1 MPPASA
7 RALVTTSLRLAR
19 SNASMR
25 ACNAEKTIVNPTTSA
40 ISSSC
45 PSCAS
50 FAASSSS
57 LAMLKDTDTLRS
69 DPMDESV
76 PNVVPPMPPPLA
88 CVPPSAVGA
97 PLIVDLDEAQSLSKA
112 EVQDAGGESVRLLGR
127 FFDYQTSDALQA
139 RRLVLAL
146 PPCSTTGKRRRS
158 SHSCTARGDVIAV
171 TGVTF
176 GVTLG
181 GLCAFLEGRG
191 VPAERAHVLRTIRAQ
206 LVPVAA
212 ALRSMRG
219 ADVPHLSRGLASCRV
234 VPAQRPYITET
245 MVRIDS
251 KYGNAHTCIGATAT
265 LLCCFGTMS
274 TVPNHARHFVAD
286 SSLIKALRCSHEAL
300 EFWKVSSTHMADA
313 HWAALAA
320 EKRAIARAVA
330 GAREAAR
337 EAEAL
342 RLDPTAAIMLQLHW
356 AREAA
361 FPANQLVSEF
371 TQERLLGIIQRRA
384 LFTPRRPGPSWP
396 LGPPANLLALTT
408 ALVDIVPL
416 SQISEGDLAKGKR
429 KKRKSEDEE
438 SVGSSSWATASS
450 VASSFSHVSADSLGE
465 LVHPLGKTH
474 V

>member
-1 MPPASA
+1 
-7 RALVTTSLRLAR
+7 V
-19 SNASMR
+19 
-25 ACNAEKTIVNPTTSA
+25 
-40 ISSSC
+40 
-45 PSCAS
+45 
-50 FAASSSS
+50 
-57 LAMLKDTDTLRS
+57 
-69 DPMDESV
+69 
-76 PNVVPPMPPPLA
+76 
-88 CVPPSAVGA
+88 VGA
-97 PLIVDLDEAQSLSKA
+97 PLIVDLENSQEVTKV
-112 EVQDAGGESVRLLGR
+112 EVQMAGLERVKLMGK
-127 FFDYQTSDALQA
+127 FFDYHSTDEIHV
-139 RRLVLAL
+139 RRLVLCL
-146 PPCSTTGKRRRS
+146 PPPPPTSHNSGGKRQRQDPS
-158 SHSCTARGDVIAV
+158 PQARNEQVMHVCGAS
-171 TGVTF
+171 F
-176 GVTLG
+176 GATLG
-181 GLCAFLEGRG
+181 SICAYLEGRR
-191 VPAERAHVLRTIRAQ
+191 VPAERAYVLRSIRTQ
-206 LVPVAA
+206 LLPVAK
-212 ALRSMRG
+212 ALGSMRG

-234 VPAQRPYITET
+234 VPAQRSYLTEP

-371 TQERLLGIIQRRA
+371 NQERLLGIIQRRA
-384 LFTPRRPGPSWP
+384 LFTPRRSGPSWP
-396 LGPPANLLALTT
+396 LGPPADLLALTT